1 MNDDDRNDGNLVA
14 FFEALTD
21 RIKRVKFIKV
31 IDPLDN
37 EDERVTTFDKI
48 LKGVFIS
55 EPKNEFVMDISEKS
69 KIALK
74 D

>member
-1 MNDDDRNDGNLVA
+1 MNADDRNDGNLVA
-14 FFEALTD
+14 FFDALTD
-21 RIKRVKFIKV
+21 RVRRVKFIKV
-31 IDPLDN
+31 IDPLDH
-37 EDERVTTFDKI
+37 EEERSTTFDKI
-48 LKGVFIS
+48 LKGVSIS